1 MGGAILRITTGVQ
14 HRLLVMQP
22 FDVSIRDETIKL
34 GQFIKLA
41 NLVETGGQA
50 KDAIADSQVTVNGVV
65 DTRRGKTLREGDV
78 VGFGGQSARVVRATA
93 EELDYFDEATAVDD
107 FDPEKWRNM

>member
-50 KDAIADSQVTVNGVV
+50 KDAIADGQVTVNGVV
-65 DTRRGKTLREGDV
+65 DTRRGKTLREGGCGGV
-78 VGFGGQSARVVRATA
+78 RWSICSGGVCHCRGVGLF
-93 EELDYFDEATAVDD
+93 
-107 FDPEKWRNM
+107 

>member
-1 MGGAILRITTGVQ
+1 
-14 HRLLVMQP
+14 MQP

-50 KDAIADSQVTVNGVV
+50 KDAIADSQVTVN
-65 DTRRGKTLREGDV
+65 RGKTLREGDV

-93 EELDYFDEATAVDD
+93 EELDYFDEATADDD

>member
-22 FDVSIRDETIKL
+22 FDVSIRDETIRL

-65 DTRRGKTLREGDV
+65 DTRRGKTLRGGV
-78 VGFGGQSARVVRATA
+78 RWSICSGGAHHCGGVGLF
-93 EELDYFDEATAVDD
+93 
-107 FDPEKWRNM
+107 

>member
-50 KDAIADSQVTVNGVV
+50 KDAIADSQVTVNGGGCGGV
-65 DTRRGKTLREGDV
+65 RWSICSGGACHCRG
-78 VGFGGQSARVVRATA
+78 VGLF
-93 EELDYFDEATAVDD
+93 
-107 FDPEKWRNM
+107 

>member
-50 KDAIADSQVTVNGVV
+50 KDAIADGQVTVNDVV

-93 EELDYFDEATAVDD
+93 EELDYFDEATADDD

>member
-65 DTRRGKTLREGDV
+65 DTRRG
-78 VGFGGQSARVVRATA
+78 VGLF
-93 EELDYFDEATAVDD
+93 
-107 FDPEKWRNM
+107 